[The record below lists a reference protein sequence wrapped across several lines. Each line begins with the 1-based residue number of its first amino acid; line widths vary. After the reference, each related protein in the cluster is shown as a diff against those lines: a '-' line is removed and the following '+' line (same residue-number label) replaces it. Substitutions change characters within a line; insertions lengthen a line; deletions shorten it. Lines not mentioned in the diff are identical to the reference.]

1 MDWTQAISEAYERI
15 RPHILNTPLFPSP
28 YLEQK
33 SGGKVWLKLESEQYT
48 GSFKARGALNK
59 VLKLPAE
66 DKKAGLITASTGN
79 HAQGFARA
87 LTISGDRGTVYL
99 PTNAAP
105 AKVEALGCYSAEL
118 EFYGSGCL
126 ETEMHAKAVAADKGM
141 LWVSPYNDREVIAGQ
156 GTIAMEIAEK
166 LDRVDVLLACI
177 GGGGLISGISSWFKA
192 NRPETKIIGCLPENS
207 PEMYLSMK
215 EGEVVVIDDPLETLS
230 DGSAGGLEKGAM
242 TFDIC
247 RENVDDYILVSE
259 EEIAAALRFMV
270 HKHHKIVEGA
280 AGVAIASFLK
290 EAKRFEG
297 LNVVI
302 IVCGAN
308 ISTQKLTEVLHE
320 NSQ

>member
-1 MDWTQAISEAYERI
+1 MDKLY
-15 RPHILNTPLFPSP
+15 N
-28 YLEQK
+28 
-33 SGGKVWLKLESEQYT
+33 GGRE
-48 GSFKARGALNK
+48 
-59 VLKLPAE
+59 
-66 DKKAGLITASTGN
+66 
-79 HAQGFARA
+79 
-87 LTISGDRGTVYL
+87 
-99 PTNAAP
+99 
-105 AKVEALGCYSAEL
+105 
-118 EFYGSGCL
+118 GSG
-126 ETEMHAKAVAADKGM
+126 EGQRSVAA
-141 LWVSPYNDREVIAGQ
+141 
-156 GTIAMEIAEK
+156 
-166 LDRVDVLLACI
+166 C
-177 GGGGLISGISSWFKA
+177 
-192 NRPETKIIGCLPENS
+192 C
-207 PEMYLSMK
+207 
-215 EGEVVVIDDPLETLS
+215 
-230 DGSAGGLEKGAM
+230 AM